1 MVILQKIYFWIYLVY
16 KYLGMNMFLFL
27 KAGAFSYL
35 PTLKTRKQTQDKY
48 NQQVSEEP
56 RLKWSLQFN
65 LFLGLFFSEPVEEK
79 TKGVNQ

>member
-1 MVILQKIYFWIYLVY
+1 
-16 KYLGMNMFLFL
+16 MFLFL
-27 KAGAFSYL
+27 KAGALSYL

-65 LFLGLFFSEPVEEK
+65 LFLGLFFSEPVEKK
-79 TKGVNQ
+79 TTGVNQ